1 MRKSTKSSGRAL
13 AQCKRTLIKTTFL
26 ELIGNLIDRTPDD
39 AELIASVKRIFDIS
53 DVRVV
58 RSLAPLRLV
67 TKGYALKA
75 NRRAELAKQDQHGL
89 DAVRMEGG

>member
-1 MRKSTKSSGRAL
+1 MRNSPKGREKVLAQRKRAL
-13 AQCKRTLIKTTFL
+13 VKTTFL

-39 AELIASVKRIFDIS
+39 AALIASVKRIFDIS

-67 TKGYALKA
+67 ANESAFKA
-75 NRRAELAKQDQHGL
+75 NRRARFAK
-89 DAVRMEGG
+89 AKPAWA

>member
-1 MRKSTKSSGRAL
+1 MRKSPKGREKVLAQRQRAL
-13 AQCKRTLIKTTFL
+13 VKTTFL

-39 AELIASVKRIFDIS
+39 AALIASVKRIFDSS

-67 TKGYALKA
+67 ANERSFKA
-75 NRRAELAKQDQHGL
+75 NRRARFAK
-89 DAVRMEGG
+89 AKPAWA

>member
-1 MRKSTKSSGRAL
+1 MRKSAKNSKKVLAQRKRAL
-13 AQCKRTLIKTTFL
+13 VKTTFL

-39 AELIASVKRIFDIS
+39 TALIASVKRIFDIS

-67 TKGYALKA
+67 AKEGVSKA
-75 NRRAELAKQDQHGL
+75 NRRARFGKARP
-89 DAVRMEGG
+89 AWA